1 MSVKKFK
8 ELQKSIQNLG
18 FEETDRYED
27 HEIGYVV
34 FSFKAIEITFEK
46 DSWYCELLIGKES
59 VKAAGVNCLK
69 SIEQFKNLIYA
80 N

>member
-1 MSVKKFK
+1 MNEEATK
-8 ELQKSIQNLG
+8 ELIESIQNLG
-18 FEETDRYED
+18 FKQTDHYED
-27 HEIGYVV
+27 DEIGYTV
-34 FSFKAIEITFEK
+34 FAFKSIEITFEK

-59 VKAAGVNCLK
+59 VKANGVNCLN

>member
-1 MSVKKFK
+1 MSGKKFK

-18 FEETDRYED
+18 FKQTDHYED
-27 HEIGYVV
+27 DEIGYTI
-34 FSFKAIEITFEK
+34 FAFKSIEITFEK
-46 DSWYCELLIGKES
+46 YSWYCELLIGKES
-59 VKAAGVNCLK
+59 VKVNGVNCLN